1 MSNEEELFADG
12 LGPDGIF
19 LRAADRR
26 RFDFVLRAV
35 RDEGASLALSSTN
48 DEVLD
53 HYGRLVI
60 KKLRLIP
67 DLQVEVFLPA
77 NTEALLDRFNEIL
90 AGLSLTD
97 ARNAASSPAPR
108 RVMIAHDGKA
118 ISARDLQLIARLIQ
132 DFPGANTSLVMLLD
146 RAGSNLHE
154 KTLENFGQRM
164 LRWPVDP
171 PTRAEGD
178 TLIKVSRALGFE
190 VEVKKLLSAT
200 GFTAEA
206 AQVAK
211 PPMFAKQLAAARQ
224 QNLSPPSGRT
234 EPVFDDAVRNDPP
247 AASPK
252 PAFSTPRTSR
262 SHAWLGMAL
271 RWMAAIVLLMMVSGG
286 VIALLFPQ
294 RLVPLLTTS
303 PLLKDN
309 LPPWMMDGIAN
320 IVGKPTPPTIPE
332 QLKPEPD
339 PVTPAPAVPPTP
351 PAAVANENVATA
363 SVPPASSDIAN
374 KDNATAEPAAAK
386 AAPAVPAKI
395 EPFAK
400 VAPVTPIDPVMKIDP
415 AAKIG
420 GATNKIEPIAPIAP
434 MEPVAPAA
442 SVTPPRNKLAP
453 LAEAMAPR
461 SERGVEQLVD
471 QAKSGSYFV
480 QHVSLTSMAEAQEWR
495 AQYPALKKSLI
506 AAVSTQDQSTK
517 FAVVSGP
524 FASRKEAEV
533 FAARQGVPP
542 DPWLRPLS
550 SLQKAI
556 QPGNR

>member
-1 MSNEEELFADG
+1 MSSEEELFADG

-19 LRAADRR
+19 LRAADWR

-77 NTEALLDRFNEIL
+77 NTEVLLDRFNEIL

-97 ARNAASSPAPR
+97 ARNAVSSPAPR

-146 RAGSNLHE
+146 RVGSNLHD
-154 KTLENFGQRM
+154 KTLDNFGQRM

-200 GFTAEA
+200 GFTAEG

-211 PPMFAKQLAAARQ
+211 PPMFAKQFAAALQ
-224 QNLSPPSGRT
+224 QNLSPLSGRN

-252 PAFSTPRTSR
+252 SAFSTPRASR
-262 SHAWLGMAL
+262 GRAWLGMGL

-309 LPPWMMDGIAN
+309 LPPWVMDSIAG
-320 IVGKPTPPTIPE
+320 IVGKPAPPTIPE
-332 QLKPEPD
+332 QLKPEAD
-339 PVTPAPAVPPTP
+339 PVTPAPAVT
-351 PAAVANENVATA
+351 PAAGANENVTTA

-374 KDNATAEPAAAK
+374 KDTAAAEPATVK
-386 AAPAVPAKI
+386 VAPAAPAKI
-395 EPFAK
+395 EAFAK

-420 GATNKIEPIAPIAP
+420 GTPNKIEPIAP

-442 SVTPPRNKLAP
+442 NVTPPRKKLAP
-453 LAEAMAPR
+453 LAEAMAPS
-461 SERGVEQLVD
+461 SERGVEQLVE

-506 AAVSTQDQSTK
+506 VAVSTQDQSTK

-524 FASRKEAEV
+524 FAGRKEAEA
-533 FAARQGVPP
+533 FAARQGLPP
-542 DPWLRPLS
+542 DPWLRPLG
-550 SLQKAI
+550 SLQKAL

>member
-234 EPVFDDAVRNDPP
+234 EPVFDDVVRNDPP

-386 AAPAVPAKI
+386 AAPTVPA
-395 EPFAK
+395 
-400 VAPVTPIDPVMKIDP
+400 
-415 AAKIG
+415 
-420 GATNKIEPIAPIAP
+420 KIEPIAPIVP

>member
-1 MSNEEELFADG
+1 M
-12 LGPDGIF
+12 
-19 LRAADRR
+19 
-26 RFDFVLRAV
+26 
-35 RDEGASLALSSTN
+35 
-48 DEVLD
+48 
-53 HYGRLVI
+53 
-60 KKLRLIP
+60 
-67 DLQVEVFLPA
+67 
-77 NTEALLDRFNEIL
+77 
-90 AGLSLTD
+90 
-97 ARNAASSPAPR
+97 
-108 RVMIAHDGKA
+108 
-118 ISARDLQLIARLIQ
+118 
-132 DFPGANTSLVMLLD
+132 
-146 RAGSNLHE
+146 
-154 KTLENFGQRM
+154 
-164 LRWPVDP
+164 
-171 PTRAEGD
+171 
-178 TLIKVSRALGFE
+178 
-190 VEVKKLLSAT
+190 
-200 GFTAEA
+200 
-206 AQVAK
+206 
-211 PPMFAKQLAAARQ
+211 
-224 QNLSPPSGRT
+224 
-234 EPVFDDAVRNDPP
+234 
-247 AASPK
+247 
-252 PAFSTPRTSR
+252 
-262 SHAWLGMAL
+262 
-271 RWMAAIVLLMMVSGG
+271 LMMVSGG

-386 AAPAVPAKI
+386 AAPTVPAKI

-420 GATNKIEPIAPIAP
+420 GAPNKIEPIAPIVP